1 MDTYEY
7 WIGRNVRYTEYWNSY
22 LSGGGYQTK
31 FRSMETH
38 AIEIQFE
45 NYSNDNPLFN
55 FEVVYKTLKG
65 YFHDLKR
72 FCLSPEEYNHAGP
85 LFIYEVNRGSGVW
98 TLLGQL
104 PYLLVYGTSL
114 VNEKVIG
121 QRLDNLH
128 KKLEVLE
135 KHFGDEVRP
144 ELYQSFM
151 SAKTPSEI
159 EFALSRLFDEKIKDV
174 RISKKPFK
182 GDIKESRNNMISLI
196 EMIDK
201 M

>member
-1 MDTYEY
+1 MDLYEY
-7 WIGRNVRYTEYWNSY
+7 WIGQNVNYQEYWNSY
-22 LSGGGYQTK
+22 LSGDGYKAK
-31 FRSMETH
+31 FRSMRTY

-45 NYSNDNPLFN
+45 NYQADSPLFN

-72 FCLSPEEYNHAGP
+72 YCLSADEYNSAGP

-121 QRLDNLH
+121 QRLDNLQ
-128 KKLEVLE
+128 KKLDIL
-135 KHFGDEVRP
+135 KQHFGDEVRP
-144 ELYQSFM
+144 DLYQSFM
-151 SAKTPSEI
+151 NAQTPNEI
-159 EFALSRLFDEKIKDV
+159 KIAVNKLFEEKIKDI
-174 RISKKPFK
+174 RISRKPFS
-182 GDIKESRNNMISLI
+182 GDIKESRDSMISLI
-196 EMIDK
+196 EIIDE